1 NGAPVAQ
8 LHRRTRLRVKT
19 TSPRLAGH
27 QTPVQGLARDRTVHP
42 PVPRTIHLTHAAGA
56 ERFLNQI
63 LLVERPAYKRVR
75 RRQCPCVF
83 HFISEVLLGSFA
95 PLGGLSRRWWPSIG
109 HAPPTRLLHSS
120 PLRSQSAN
128 DFRMRREQKMRTMD
142 ER

>member
-1 NGAPVAQ
+1 MAQ
-8 LHRRTRLRVKT
+8 LHRRTRLSVKT
-19 TSPRLAGH
+19 TSRRLVFD
-27 QTPVQGLARDRTVHP
+27 QSLIQKFDRDRTVHRQ
-42 PVPRTIHLTHAAGA
+42 VARTIHLTHSAGA